1 RLPPAGGVSHLALH
15 RPGTHTACSHDAES
29 TSAGNSASRTGREPA
44 SHHPGG
50 PQPTPAAPPSL
61 PAGAH
66 RPPRLPPPARLGRN
80 RPAPGAAAPRTPGS
94 SPGAPGELPHAPSI
108 AGTSAADVEPV
119 LPWET
124 SPSEYSGTRPFRD
137 GEVSLLSSL
146 SHLLCYSKVTPSW
159 SVCRRTVI
167 MSPPE
172 GTEILSPP

>member
-1 RLPPAGGVSHLALH
+1 
-15 RPGTHTACSHDAES
+15 
-29 TSAGNSASRTGREPA
+29 SAGNSASRTGREPA

-66 RPPRLPPPARLGRN
+66 RPPRLPPPARPGRN

-94 SPGAPGELPHAPSI
+94 SPGVPGELPHAPSI

-146 SHLLCYSKVTPSW
+146 SHLLCYSKVTPSG
-159 SVCRRTVI
+159 RRPSDGDDLPGLGGGLGPAVSKVAGARGRRAPGPALT
-167 MSPPE
+167 S
-172 GTEILSPP
+172 